1 MLYRLSRLFVIKNK
15 FEAFAIIYG
24 IALGAVE
31 RGQHYLAQYPGF
43 GGKLLF
49 AACCLAV
56 FMAGAKILDGVRATP
71 RSPKRIRQKGSTANA
86 TQRIQPMARVVTTR
100 PSRRPRTER
109 IRLHARRSRL

>member
-1 MLYRLSRLFVIKNK
+1 MNVMLYKISRLFVIKNK

-31 RGQHYLAQYPGF
+31 RGKHYLILYPGF

-49 AACCLAV
+49 GACCLAV

-71 RSPKRIRQKGSTANA
+71 RPAKKPRVKAGRPVPQK
-86 TQRIQPMARVVTTR
+86 IQPMEF
-100 PSRRPRTER
+100 SRG
-109 IRLHARRSRL
+109 SRW